1 MENPYTLLFFKRKK
15 HFFQD
20 DYSKPQ
26 GNLRLKGIKQWLV
39 VHAFRHK
46 HTSAANTINSGMILL
61 RMFCSLK
68 PKMP

>member
-1 MENPYTLLFFKRKK
+1 MMKK
-15 HFFQD
+15 KQA
-20 DYSKPQ
+20 SIPAA
-26 GNLRLKGIKQWLV
+26 GISN
-39 VHAFRHK
+39 HAFRHK